1 MNINRREFLHRST
14 RLACAGT
21 ALGTLTAAETISGDD
36 GPSEPL
42 PIIDTHQHLWDLGKL
57 RLPWLQNVQHLQR
70 NFLTADYLK
79 AVRGLNVV
87 KAVYMEVAA
96 APEQKLIEAEIAVE
110 LCRRTDNP
118 TVAAVIGGRVDD
130 DRFPEY
136 IGRFK
141 NSPYVKGVRHMLHRR
156 PGTAGL
162 QIGQKLIAGVRLL
175 GKLGMRFDLCIPP
188 ETLSYGAKLAMGCPE
203 TRIVLDHCGNV
214 DPKAFVPKDRVS
226 SPPESDADRWRRGIE
241 ALAQRKN
248 DADWWRRGIEMVA
261 RQENVVCKISGVVAR
276 APKGWT
282 ADDLAPIVN
291 HCLDTFGPDRVMFG
305 SDWPVCTRAATLRQW
320 VVALRRIIAPRD
332 ISQQR
337 KLLHDNAQRFYA
349 LG

>member
-14 RLACAGT
+14 SLACAGA
-21 ALGTLTAAETISGDD
+21 ALGALTAGETVAADDDPSG
-36 GPSEPL
+36 SL

-70 NFLTADYLK
+70 NFLTADYLE

-96 APEQKLIEAEIAVE
+96 APEQKLTEAEIAVE

-141 NSPYVKGVRHMLHRR
+141 NSPYVKGVRQMLHHR
-156 PGTAGL
+156 PGTPGLEIGKNFFAGMH
-162 QIGQKLIAGVRLL
+162 LL

-188 ETLSYGAKLAMGCPE
+188 KTLFDGAKVAKMCPE
-203 TRIVLDHCGNV
+203 TQFVLDHCGNV
-214 DPKAFVPKDRVS
+214 DPKAFVPALRAGS
-226 SPPESDADRWRRGIE
+226 SPESDADRWRRGIE
-241 ALAQRKN
+241 ALARREHV
-248 DADWWRRGIEMVA
+248 ADLWRRGIEAMA
-261 RQENVVCKISGVVAR
+261 RRKNVVCKISGIVAR

-332 ISQQR
+332 VSQQR